1 MASPSPIGDEKVVER
16 HDVPADQEDIANLS
30 IEGKDIAMAIV
41 GEHRHAIDPAVE
53 ARIIRKVDLFLV
65 PAMFIGYGLVYYDKV
80 SSPPTITIQLLTTA
94 GNSRICCPF
103 RNDEGPLAD
112 DNPSHK
118 SSLTRYLSS
127 ELGHLHVLFRNA
139 CWSISHDLCVT
150 NV

>member
-1 MASPSPIGDEKVVER
+1 MASTPPIGDEKVVEC
-16 HDVPADQEDIANLS
+16 HDVPADQDGLANLS
-30 IEGKDIAMAIV
+30 FEGKDIAMAIV

-53 ARIIRKVDLFLV
+53 ARIIRKIDLFLV

-80 SSPPTITIQLLTTA
+80 SPPTTPIQLLTTA

-103 RNDEGPLAD
+103 RNDQGPLAD
-112 DNPSHK
+112 ENSSHK
-118 SSLTRYLSS
+118 SSLTRHFSS

-150 NV
+150 KV